1 MPGQVWNEA
10 KPNEEVLAMVVRTGN
25 CTSIGGMLWQIL
37 IPYKRLGL
45 QDPFVKV
52 GQQAVY

>member
-10 KPNEEVLAMVVRTGN
+10 QPNEEVLAMVVRTGN
-25 CTSIGGMLWQIL
+25 CTSIGCMLQQIL
-37 IPYKRLGL
+37 IPYRRLGL

-52 GQQAVY
+52 GQQAL